1 MTIATLYKSLSI
13 ADNPATT
20 KRFKLI
26 DGLRGLAA
34 LAVTGFHFYAASPL
48 LKPLS
53 AIFPVPLQVLL
64 TEGKLGVETF
74 FVLSGFV
81 IAYSLRKTPMTRKNL
96 QQFVSR
102 FLVRICPPYWV
113 TIVLTLLLSYL
124 SNLFLTDRLAPM
136 PSVAGLAAHLV
147 FLQGLLNFDQIVPV
161 FWTLSMEIQFYLFFA
176 LQMTIVHWLCCRKLV
191 QASAT
196 PLLFAPFTLLSMY
209 LFFNSP
215 YTQTFFLPYWHMF
228 AMGALLCWMSES
240 KAKSYWFWFYSVLN
254 VAYLITSQDWRTL
267 VMLGT
272 GALIYLAVSR
282 GKLYHWL
289 NLGWLQYIGKIS
301 YSLYLLHLVIGMRIV
316 NLGYRFVGTSPL
328 LALIVFLLAIGGSI
342 LFAHLMYAVV
352 ERPSVAFSHRF
363 RSVGAA
369 QP

>member
-1 MTIATLYKSLSI
+1 MTITTLYKSLSL

-34 LAVTGFHFYAASPL
+34 LAVTGFHFYAAGPL
-48 LKPLS
+48 VQPLS
-53 AIFPVPLQVLL
+53 AIFPAPLQVLL

-74 FVLSGFV
+74 FVVSGFV
-81 IAYSLRKTPMTRKNL
+81 IAYSLRKTPMNRANL
-96 QQFVSR
+96 LQFVGR
-102 FLVRICPPYWV
+102 FFTRLCPPYWV
-113 TIVLTLLLSYL
+113 TIVLTLLLGYV
-124 SNLFLTDRLAPM
+124 SNLFLTDRLAPI
-136 PSVAGLAAHLV
+136 PSFAALSAHLF

-161 FWTLSMEIQFYLFFA
+161 FWTLSLEVQFYLFFA
-176 LQMTIVHWLCCRKLV
+176 LQMAIVHWLCRQKLV

-196 PLLFAPFTLLSMY
+196 PLLFAPFTLISMA
-209 LFFNSP
+209 LFFTSP

-228 AMGALLCWMSES
+228 ALGALLCWIVES
-240 KAKSYWFWFYSVLN
+240 KAKSSWFWLYSAIN
-254 VAYLITSQDWRTL
+254 IAYLITSRDWRTL

-272 GALIYLAVSR
+272 SGLIYLAASR

-289 NLGWLQYIGKIS
+289 NLGWIQYVGKIS
-301 YSLYLLHLVIGMRIV
+301 YSLYLLHLVIGMRVV

-328 LALIVFLLAIGGSI
+328 LALLVFLLALGCSI
-342 LFAHLMYAVV
+342 LFAHLMYVAV

-363 RSVGAA
+363 RSVGLV
-369 QP
+369 QS